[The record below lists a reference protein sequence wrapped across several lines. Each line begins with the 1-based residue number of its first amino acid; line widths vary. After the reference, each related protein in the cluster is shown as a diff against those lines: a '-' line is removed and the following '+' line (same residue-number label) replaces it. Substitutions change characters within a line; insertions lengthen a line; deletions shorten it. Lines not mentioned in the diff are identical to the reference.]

1 MDITG
6 DVLSAGLRPWDGDI
20 CLLNASGCAFLGGGK
35 TNKNTKLLF
44 FPLATEKKM
53 LSTEQGFSDLD
64 GDSARE
70 GSYV

>member
-1 MDITG
+1 MRSVLG
-6 DVLSAGLRPWDGDI
+6 SGPEVGMFACLMPLDVL
-20 CLLNASGCAFLGGGK
+20 FLGGGWKPTK
-35 TNKNTKLLF
+35 TPNFSF
-44 FPLATEKKM
+44 FPLAAEKKM

>member
-1 MDITG
+1 MG
-6 DVLSAGLRPWDGDI
+6 SGPEVGMFACLMPLDVL
-20 CLLNASGCAFLGGGK
+20 FFGGGGEEPTK
-35 TNKNTKLLF
+35 TPNFSF
-44 FPLATEKKM
+44 FPLAAEKKM

>member
-1 MDITG
+1 MCFFGRERNQQKHET
-6 DVLSAGLRPWDGDI
+6 S
-20 CLLNASGCAFLGGGK
+20 
-35 TNKNTKLLF
+35 F
-44 FPLATEKKM
+44 FPLAAEKKM

>member
-1 MDITG
+1 MRSVLG
-6 DVLSAGLRPWDGDI
+6 SGPEVGMFACLMPLDVL
-20 CLLNASGCAFLGGGK
+20 FFGGGWKPTK
-35 TNKNTKLLF
+35 TSNFSF
-44 FPLATEKKM
+44 FPLAAEKKM